1 MAGRV
6 AVITGCNTGIGK
18 ETATELHAQG
28 YEVVFACRSKD
39 KAMDAIA
46 EVAAKNQAADG
57 DARLK
62 FVAPLDTS
70 SLAVVKDFCEAYKK
84 VYTRLDVLI
93 LNAGSGYLKRE
104 DRITKDG
111 FEGIFQINYLS
122 HYLMTLLMADLLKK
136 TDNARVVC
144 LSSVEHRSSSAVC
157 NWDTLAKKTTTAK
170 SYPSS
175 KLACTFLAFELQR
188 RTGVKTAAVNPGF
201 VGSDIW
207 RYLRGWKATMQQAMN
222 ATICLTPQQ
231 GCQTSVWAATS
242 EDLPAGPVYVSP
254 YRVFDCCPFIWD
266 AVNVYSGPSPCHAAK
281 IAYETKQAGLLWSF
295 SRDAVKAY
303 LPDKLAE
310 DLL

>member
-18 ETATELHAQG
+18 ESATELHKKG

-39 KAMDAIA
+39 KAMEAIA
-46 EVAAKNQAADG
+46 EVAARNKADDG

-62 FVAPLDTS
+62 FVAPFDTS
-70 SLAVVKDFCEAYKK
+70 SFTVVKDFCEAYKK
-84 VYTRLDVLI
+84 AYTRLDVLI
-93 LNAGSGYLKRE
+93 LNAGSGYIKKE

-111 FEGIFQINYLS
+111 FEAIFQINFLS
-122 HYLMTLLMADLLKK
+122 HYLMTLLMVDLLKK

-144 LSSVEHRSSSAVC
+144 LSSVEHRSSNAVC
-157 NWDTLAKKTTTAK
+157 NWDTLAKKSTTIK

-175 KLACTFLAFELQR
+175 KLAMTFLAFELQR
-188 RTGVKTAAVNPGF
+188 RTGIKTAAVNPGF

-207 RYLRGWKATMQQAMN
+207 RYLKGWKATMQQTLN

-231 GCQTSVWAATS
+231 GCQTSVWAATT

-254 YRVFDCCPFIWD
+254 YKVYDCCPFVWD
-266 AVNVYSGPSPCHAAK
+266 AVNMYSGPSACNPAK
-281 IAYETKQAGLLWSF
+281 LSLDTKQGSLLWAF
-295 SRDAVKAY
+295 SRDAVKDHLPEK
-303 LPDKLAE
+303 LPDELQ
-310 DLL
+310 